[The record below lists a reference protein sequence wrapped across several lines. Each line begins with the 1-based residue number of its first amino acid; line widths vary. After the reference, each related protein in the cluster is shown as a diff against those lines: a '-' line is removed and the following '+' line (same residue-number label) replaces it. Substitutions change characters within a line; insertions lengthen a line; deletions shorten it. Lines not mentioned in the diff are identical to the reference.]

1 MDDSSEGEGEMDVF
15 NQLENLL
22 GELGDV
28 LHMFSNMPY
37 SKVKDIINEG
47 TVTVRLMLNS

>member
-1 MDDSSEGEGEMDVF
+1 MDNSSEGEGEMDVF
-15 NQLENLL
+15 NQLETLL

-47 TVTVRLMLNS
+47 TVTVHININ